1 MGRVGTTSARALVI
15 LIVSPIVSLI
25 VSVVFRDIVR
35 LVVDGVTGLLGI
47 VDLGEDLLDLLKGSG
62 ALDLERRNT
71 SKERGKGERY
81 YRGLT
86 VMGNSAEPDGGGLL
100 RMLGRT
106 DQTVEMTL
114 EEEEK

>member
-1 MGRVGTTSARALVI
+1 MAPAVTVCARALVI
-15 LIVSPIVSLI
+15 PAFIATRNIVSRLGLVGR
-25 VSVVFRDIVR
+25 VVV
-35 LVVDGVTGLLGI
+35 GLRGI
-47 VDLGEDLLDLLKGSG
+47 VDQGEDLLDLLKGFS
-62 ALDLERRNT
+62 AVDLERRNT

-86 VMGNSAEPDGGGLL
+86 VMGNSSEPDGGGLL

-106 DQTVEMTL
+106 DQTVETTL

>member
-1 MGRVGTTSARALVI
+1 MTMSARALVI
-15 LIVSPIVSLI
+15 LILALI
-25 VSVVFRDIVR
+25 ATRDIVSR
-35 LVVDGVTGLLGI
+35 LVGGGVAGLLGI
-47 VDLGEDLLDLLKGSG
+47 VDLGEDLLDLLEGCG

-106 DQTVEMTL
+106 DQTVETTL

>member
-1 MGRVGTTSARALVI
+1 MTMSARALVI
-15 LIVSPIVSLI
+15 LALI
-25 VSVVFRDIVR
+25 ATRDIVSR
-35 LVVDGVTGLLGI
+35 LVGGGVAGLLGI
-47 VDLGEDLLDLLKGSG
+47 VDLGEDLLDLLEGCG

-86 VMGNSAEPDGGGLL
+86 VMGYSSEPDGGGLL

-106 DQTVEMTL
+106 DQTVETTL

>member
-15 LIVSPIVSLI
+15 LALIVSLI
-25 VSVVFRDIVR
+25 VSVVFRDIVSR
-35 LVVDGVTGLLGI
+35 LVVNGVAGLLGI
-47 VDLGEDLLDLLKGSG
+47 VDLGEDLLDLLEGCG

-86 VMGNSAEPDGGGLL
+86 VMGNSAEPDGGGPL

-106 DQTVEMTL
+106 DQTVKTSL
-114 EEEEK
+114 EEKEK

>member
-1 MGRVGTTSARALVI
+1 MGRVGTTSARAIVI

-25 VSVVFRDIVR
+25 VSVVFRDIVSR

-47 VDLGEDLLDLLKGSG
+47 VDLGEDLLDLLKGCG

-86 VMGNSAEPDGGGLL
+86 IMGNSSEPD
-100 RMLGRT
+100 
-106 DQTVEMTL
+106 
-114 EEEEK
+114 

>member
-1 MGRVGTTSARALVI
+1 MALVVTLGARALVI
-15 LIVSPIVSLI
+15 PALIVT
-25 VSVVFRDIVR
+25 RDIVIVSR
-35 LVVDGVTGLLGI
+35 LVGGVVAGLLGI
-47 VDLGEDLLDLLKGSG
+47 VDLGEDLLDLLEGCG

-86 VMGNSAEPDGGGLL
+86 VMGNSSEPDGGGLL

-106 DQTVEMTL
+106 DQTVETTL

>member
-1 MGRVGTTSARALVI
+1 MALVVILGARALVI
-15 LIVSPIVSLI
+15 PALIVT
-25 VSVVFRDIVR
+25 RDIVIVSR
-35 LVVDGVTGLLGI
+35 LVGGVVAGLLGI
-47 VDLGEDLLDLLKGSG
+47 VDLGEDLLDLLEGCG

-106 DQTVEMTL
+106 DQTVETTL